1 VRLPAAIFLAFAVI
15 SCSDPATAP
24 SSIDTA
30 TRIDVPRVLHIGQQ
44 VRATASVQLGRG
56 GAQLLTTG
64 WRSDHP
70 EVAAITD
77 QGVVTAVGIGRA
89 VLSVASSGEARRQEV
104 RIVPDFDGYWTG
116 TYRISR
122 CTPYPNDAF
131 SSFCTGLDDTIAR
144 ITFVL
149 TQDDEFVTGTFAT
162 DDVTYPG
169 FVVPIG
175 ENGVLEITSRA
186 VTAPFRLTSAA
197 WSLGSSRPGHL
208 DGILVWLR
216 AGFGGAN
223 GYAIAEGTVEMN
235 R

>member
-1 VRLPAAIFLAFAVI
+1 VRLPAAVFLAFAAI
-15 SCSDPATAP
+15 GCSNPATAP

-30 TRIDVPRVLHIGQQ
+30 TRIDVPQVLRVGQQ
-44 VRATASVQLGRG
+44 VRATASVLLGRG
-56 GAQLLTTG
+56 GARLLTRG
-64 WRSDHP
+64 WHSDHP
-70 EVAAITD
+70 AVAAITD
-77 QGVVTAVGIGRA
+77 QGIVTAVSIGRA
-89 VLSVASSGEARRQEV
+89 VLSVASGGEPRGQEV
-104 RIVPDFDGYWTG
+104 RVVPDFEGYWTG

-131 SSFCTGLDDTIAR
+131 RSFCAGLENTTAR

-149 TQDDEFVTGTFAT
+149 TQNGEFVTGTFAT
-162 DDVTYPG
+162 DDVSYPG
-169 FVVPIG
+169 FVVPIA

-186 VTAPFRLTSAA
+186 VTAPARLTSAA
-197 WSLGSSRPGHL
+197 WSLGSSRPGHM

-216 AGFGGAN
+216 SGFGGAN